1 MDGVM
6 EYWPQVKIGDVCIV
20 ERGGSPR
27 PIDKYITDSEDGI
40 NWIKIGDT
48 DDSMYITSTAQKI
61 IPEGAK
67 KSRYVQPG
75 DFLLSNS
82 MSFGRPYILKIDGC
96 IHDGWLVLRDK
107 NGLFDKRFLYYYLS
121 APVTYQKF
129 KSLAVGGVVNNLNS
143 EMVRN
148 VEVPLPA
155 LNEQAQIAT
164 VLDKLSG
171 LISLRKQQ
179 LAKLDELVK
188 ARFVEMFGDEK
199 QFTSMPLSES
209 VEEMFIGPFG
219 SSLKNDCFVS
229 KEDAFCM
236 VYEQKHAIRKT
247 MDVATRYVGQTKY
260 NELKRF
266 TVVGGDIIVSCRGTI
281 GEIYVLPDNAPL
293 GIMHPSIM
301 KIRLKESVY
310 NKNYFVFALEQS
322 MKKHN
327 DEANGSGV
335 KMAVTATTLG
345 KERFAIP
352 PMPSQQQFANFVV
365 RTNRQKLTIQQ
376 SLDKLEVLRKS
387 LMQEYFG

>member
-1 MDGVM
+1 M

-164 VLDKLSG
+164 VLDKLSD

-352 PMPSQQQFANFVV
+352 PMPSQQQFANFVI

>member
-1 MDGVM
+1 M

-27 PIDKYITDSEDGI
+27 PIDKYITDSGDGI

-164 VLDKLSG
+164 VLDKLSD

-188 ARFVEMFGDEK
+188 ARFVEMFGDLTINSK
-199 QFTSMPLSES
+199 GLKIVHLSEVAEYFNGLTYKPENVS
-209 VEEMFIGPFG
+209 DIGTIVLRSSNIQDNQLDFADTVRVNCQIKERLFVRENDILMCSRNGSARLVGKVALIRELNEPMSFG
-219 SSLKNDCFVS
+219 AFMMIIRSKYYPYLVTYFQDEDFRRQIKTGATTTINQITGRMLDEVVLPVPELKNMA
-229 KEDAFCM
+229 AF
-236 VYEQKHAIRKT
+236 ES
-247 MDVATRYVGQTKY
+247 
-260 NELKRF
+260 F
-266 TVVGGDIIVSCRGTI
+266 T
-281 GEIYVLPDNAPL
+281 E
-293 GIMHPSIM
+293 
-301 KIRLKESVY
+301 KI
-310 NKNYFVFALEQS
+310 F
-322 MKKHN
+322 
-327 DEANGSGV
+327 
-335 KMAVTATTLG
+335 
-345 KERFAIP
+345 
-352 PMPSQQQFANFVV
+352 
-365 RTNRQKLTIQQ
+365 RQKLTIQQ